1 MLTAAER
8 HFPGALKRTEPDSE
22 GYWLHLTGGK
32 ITELVHMPARAQ
44 KVLSKPINAEISK
57 EVRAVITCTSDSSM
71 GAAERR
77 ERAEETCNSASGY
90 AFKAHP
96 WQSSQTLSLASHAM
110 HLMLCSRYCLGGKY
124 EYITESFVCLPFA
137 CHYVSPVEN
146 MFPDV
151 TFSNRGW
158 WWICMCNEP

>member
-1 MLTAAER
+1 MPGQFVAISSVVPWAVGVAAIASELAQGAYQRGRGEQGSSVTQLAVDLAVAWGSCRKVTER
-8 HFPGALKRTEPDSE
+8 QFPGALERREPDSE

-57 EVRAVITCTSDSSM
+57 EVRAVITSDSSM

-96 WQSSQTLSLASHAM
+96 WRTIALAILKA
-110 HLMLCSRYCLGGKY
+110 
-124 EYITESFVCLPFA
+124 IA
-137 CHYVSPVEN
+137 A
-146 MFPDV
+146 
-151 TFSNRGW
+151 
-158 WWICMCNEP
+158 